1 MNFKQL
7 TITLGTI
14 VVKVV
19 VAYFIIIN
27 VAKYAATA
35 YDFGFRIFT
44 EEPMTGQPGIT
55 YNVTITEETTPKQ
68 VANALEEYGL
78 IRNQNLFYA
87 QYMVSEY
94 KDKFVP
100 GNYDLNTSMTAEEMM
115 AVMSPGADE
124 EEAEE

>member
-1 MNFKQL
+1 MCSSDL
-7 TITLGTI
+7 
-14 VVKVV
+14 
-19 VAYFIIIN
+19 
-27 VAKYAATA
+27 
-35 YDFGFRIFT
+35 
-44 EEPMTGQPGIT
+44 
-55 YNVTITEETTPKQ
+55 PKQ

>member
-14 VVKVV
+14 IVKVV

-68 VANALEEYGL
+68 VANALEEYGTPTL
-78 IRNQNLFYA
+78 LWSKREEEESKNLFKIA
-87 QYMVSEY
+87 
-94 KDKFVP
+94 
-100 GNYDLNTSMTAEEMM
+100 
-115 AVMSPGADE
+115 
-124 EEAEE
+124 

>member
-1 MNFKQL
+1 ML
-7 TITLGTI
+7 I
-14 VVKVV
+14 
-19 VAYFIIIN
+19 
-27 VAKYAATA
+27 ATA
-35 YDFGFRIFT
+35 
-44 EEPMTGQPGIT
+44 
-55 YNVTITEETTPKQ
+55 
-68 VANALEEYGL
+68 ALEEYGL